1 MAKMTD
7 PLIATDLAV
16 NWHPFMQMKDFET
29 YPPKRITSAKGI
41 KLFTDESWYYDTIS
55 SWWCNILGHCHPR
68 ISDAL
73 AVQLNTLDHIMFGNF
88 THDGAIRLS
97 QRLID
102 LTPSG
107 LDRVYYSDNGS
118 TAIEVALKMT
128 LNYWLNEKQT
138 KKTKFVCFHGSYHGD
153 TVGAMSISGVSQ
165 FSHAFKSLMFDAIA
179 LPDPSMNEGAALE
192 ALNHCLE
199 SESDHIAAV
208 VVEPLLMGAGGMK
221 LTTPAFFKQ
230 VRTLT
235 QNFNVHLISD
245 EVATGFG
252 RTGHL
257 FASDAAGVCPDF
269 LCLSKALTNGQLP
282 LAVTLTSNKIYQ
294 SFYDDFEKGKT
305 FYHGHTFTANPLGCA
320 VANAT
325 LDILNEFNWKQN
337 VQELHA
343 LLLTGLSQLS
353 ESFSFVSSPRAIGSV
368 GAIDLTLTGDRALF
382 KLSQLG
388 FDHHL
393 TLRPLGSTIY
403 LYLPIITTPDE
414 IMDIL
419 SRLKECLT
427 MAGNGL
433 DY

>member
-1 MAKMTD
+1 
-7 PLIATDLAV
+7 
-16 NWHPFMQMKDFET
+16 
-29 YPPKRITSAKGI
+29 
-41 KLFTDESWYYDTIS
+41 
-55 SWWCNILGHCHPR
+55 
-68 ISDAL
+68 
-73 AVQLNTLDHIMFGNF
+73 
-88 THDGAIRLS
+88 
-97 QRLID
+97 
-102 LTPSG
+102 
-107 LDRVYYSDNGS
+107 
-118 TAIEVALKMT
+118 
-128 LNYWLNEKQT
+128 
-138 KKTKFVCFHGSYHGD
+138 
-153 TVGAMSISGVSQ
+153 
-165 FSHAFKSLMFDAIA
+165 
-179 LPDPSMNEGAALE
+179 
-192 ALNHCLE
+192 
-199 SESDHIAAV
+199 
-208 VVEPLLMGAGGMK
+208 MGAGGMK